1 MWDLAGKTALITG
14 GASGIGFGM
23 AQAFAARKMN
33 VAIADV
39 DVQSLEA
46 RAQELRALGAQVLP
60 LVLDVRDRDNWEQA
74 ACEVEAKLGPVDVLC
89 NNAGVTGYTPLAE
102 TPPEQWD
109 WIIAVNLTGTFNGVH
124 TIAKRMIQS
133 KRGGHIVNTASTAG
147 LYSLKNS
154 TIGAYTA
161 SKYGVVGMSEQ
172 LRNELAV
179 HGIGVSILCPGLV
192 QTNIGRNTLK
202 LRPGPKQ
209 DASSQL
215 TAAEL
220 TPLQQRLRETA
231 RTYGMAPIKIGE
243 HVARGIEHNDFYI
256 ITHPE
261 FRRFVETRFETLLA
275 DFGESAD
282 PDLPL
287 DPDWIVKNT

>member
-1 MWDLAGKTALITG
+1 MQNLAGKTALITG

-39 DVQSLEA
+39 DAQSLEA
-46 RAQELRALGAQVLP
+46 RAGELRAQGAQVLP
-60 LVLDVRDRDNWEQA
+60 LVLDVRDRDNWERVA
-74 ACEVEAKLGPVDVLC
+74 HETETKLGAVDVLC

-109 WIIAVNLTGTFNGVH
+109 WILAVNLTGTFNGIH
-124 TIAKRMIQS
+124 TFAKRMIERKS
-133 KRGGHIVNTASTAG
+133 GGHIVNTASTAG

-172 LRNELAV
+172 LRNELAM
-179 HGIGVSILCPGLV
+179 HDIGVSILCPGLV

-202 LRPGPKQ
+202 LRPGQKQ
-209 DASSQL
+209 DSSAP
-215 TAAEL
+215 AAATL
-220 TPLQQRLRETA
+220 TPLQQRLRDTA
-231 RTYGMAPIKIGE
+231 RTYGMSPLKVGE
-243 HVARGIEHNDFYI
+243 HVARGIERNDFYI

-261 FRRFVETRFETLLA
+261 FRRFVEARFETLLA

-287 DPDWIVKNT
+287 DPDWIAKNT